1 MAKPETIKSALGQ
14 RLRDIRAHLGDP
26 AREDFCQ
33 RLGISKGSLANYE
46 RGDRVPDSDVIAA
59 YVTALD
65 VNANW
70 IVAGRG
76 AMFEKERPVKGKSAT
91 MLSGFEKLPQDLQDD
106 LLAILRIDLKRAG
119 LL

>member
-1 MAKPETIKSALGQ
+1 M
-14 RLRDIRAHLGDP
+14 
-26 AREDFCQ
+26 

-46 RGDRVPDSDVIAA
+46 RGDRVPDSEVVAA
-59 YVTALD
+59 YVRELD

-76 AMFEKERPVKGKSAT
+76 EMFEKGRPVKGKAAV
-91 MLSGFEKLPQDLQDD
+91 MLNGFEKLSEDVQDD
-106 LLAILRIDLKRAG
+106 LLSILRIDLRRAG